1 MTSSPGVGE
10 KNSPVSTAGHPK
22 VVTAFSPLV
31 TPGPSQI
38 GVKPWLRPWL
48 ARPMNTTGEL
58 SRTTAPTP
66 LFFSSCTTDSCSGS
80 AADLLMRVS
89 KAIVIPAPSA
99 AALIASRASS
109 NDGVS
114 ETTRPISVMLWA
126 CS

>member
-10 KNSPVSTAGHPK
+10 KNSPVSTAGQPK

-38 GVKPWLRPWL
+38 GVKLWLRPWL

-58 SRTTAPTP
+58 SRTTASTP

-89 KAIVIPAPSA
+89 
-99 AALIASRASS
+99 
-109 NDGVS
+109 
-114 ETTRPISVMLWA
+114 
-126 CS
+126 